1 MRRYQTPHALAPET
15 GAVITDTL
23 ETIAREGA
31 RRMLEHALRAE
42 VDEAPRTRPL
52 RARRSAHRL
61 PQWLR
66 PPARDRHRD
75 LVGRGPGAPGE

>member
-31 RRMLEHALRAE
+31 RRLLEQALRPRG
-42 VDEAPRTRPL
+42 VRAPRTRPL
-52 RARRSAHRL
+52 RAGRSAHRL
-61 PQWLR
+61 SQWLC

-75 LVGRGPGAPGE
+75 LVMCVFR

>member
-1 MRRYQTPHALAPET
+1 MRRYQTPHALAPVT

-42 VDEAPRTRPL
+42 VDERLDAPATNAGPRSPAIATATPA
-52 RARRSAHRL
+52 RARSAS
-61 PQWLR
+61 
-66 PPARDRHRD
+66 
-75 LVGRGPGAPGE
+75 GPGRCPSGRPG